1 MALQARQSWSAQN
14 VGVWASLPDMVCRT
28 GPWKGRYCGGAVH
41 NRGSLVQRLRN
52 PYIVAPTS
60 SAITTAAREIMPSTI
75 HLSFTAAWLTLA
87 AALAGCSDNQNH
99 AAAPPP
105 TAVTV
110 AKPVQRSIVD
120 QDEYVG
126 RFVAVDMVEIRSRL
140 SGYLSR
146 IHFQDGQMV
155 KEGDLLF
162 TIDRRPFQIAL
173 DQARANLELAKANL
187 AFAESDLARGQEL
200 LRNKTITE
208 QTFEQRTQAKRVAQA
223 SVAAQEALVHSAE
236 LDFNEFTELRA
247 PVAGRIGDR
256 RVSVG
261 NLVTGGTSGTTT
273 LLATI
278 VSIDPIRFEFT
289 FDEAAYLRYQR
300 LAKGGSEDLTSP
312 GTTTPV
318 KIKLIDEHDFVHD
331 GRMDFVDNAIDRATG
346 TIRGR
351 AQFGNPDGLFT
362 PGMFA
367 NIRVPASLPY
377 NALLVPDVAIGS
389 EQARKYVLV
398 VDNEN
403 VARPKYVTLGEV
415 AGGLRVVK
423 DGLAPDD
430 RVVTNGIAKVRPGQ
444 KVTPQEEGAPSSAPA
459 KPQASAD

>member
-1 MALQARQSWSAQN
+1 M
-14 VGVWASLPDMVCRT
+14 
-28 GPWKGRYCGGAVH
+28 
-41 NRGSLVQRLRN
+41 
-52 PYIVAPTS
+52 
-60 SAITTAAREIMPSTI
+60 
-75 HLSFTAAWLTLA
+75 LA
-87 AALAGCSDNQNH
+87 AALAGCGDSQNH

-120 QDEYVG
+120 QDQYVG
-126 RFVAVDMVEIRSRL
+126 RFVAVDMVEVRGRL
-140 SGYLSR
+140 SGYLSK

-155 KEGDLLF
+155 KQGDLLF

-173 DQARANLELAKANL
+173 DQARGNLELAKANL

-208 QTFEQRTQAKRVAQA
+208 QTFEQRTQAKRVAEA
-223 SVAAQEALVHSAE
+223 SVTAQEALVHSAE
-236 LDFNEFTELRA
+236 LDLNEFTELRA

-256 RVSVG
+256 RVSIG

-278 VSIDPIRFEFT
+278 VSMDPIRFEFT

-300 LAKGGSEDLTSP
+300 LAKGGTDPAGHEGS
-312 GTTTPV
+312 TPV
-318 KIKLIDEHDFVHD
+318 KIKLIDEQNFAHE
-331 GRMDFVDNAIDRATG
+331 GQMDFVDNAIDRATG

-367 NIRVPASLPY
+367 NIQVPASQPY
-377 NALLVPDVAIGS
+377 EALMVPDVAIGS

-398 VDNEN
+398 VDTEN
-403 VARPKYVTLGEV
+403 VARPKYVTLGDV
-415 AGGLRVVK
+415 ADGLRVVK

-430 RVVTNGIAKVRPGQ
+430 RVVTNGIARIRPGQ
-444 KVTPQEEGAPSSAPA
+444 KVTPQEEGAQPPPAPA
-459 KPQASAD
+459 KSQASAD

>member
-1 MALQARQSWSAQN
+1 
-14 VGVWASLPDMVCRT
+14 
-28 GPWKGRYCGGAVH
+28 
-41 NRGSLVQRLRN
+41 
-52 PYIVAPTS
+52 
-60 SAITTAAREIMPSTI
+60 
-75 HLSFTAAWLTLA
+75 
-87 AALAGCSDNQNH
+87 
-99 AAAPPP
+99 
-105 TAVTV
+105 
-110 AKPVQRSIVD
+110 
-120 QDEYVG
+120 
-126 RFVAVDMVEIRSRL
+126 
-140 SGYLSR
+140 
-146 IHFQDGQMV
+146 V
-155 KEGDLLF
+155 KQGDLLF
-162 TIDRRPFQIAL
+162 TIDRRPFQIVL
-173 DQARANLELAKANL
+173 DQARGNLELAKANL

-208 QTFEQRTQAKRVAQA
+208 QTFEQRTQAKRVAEA
-223 SVAAQEALVHSAE
+223 SVTAQEALVHSAE
-236 LDFNEFTELRA
+236 LDLNEFTELRA

-300 LAKGGSEDLTSP
+300 LAKDGSDPAGHEGS
-312 GTTTPV
+312 TPV
-318 KIKLIDEHDFVHD
+318 KIKLIDEQNFAHD

-367 NIRVPASLPY
+367 NIQVPASQPY
-377 NALLVPDVAIGS
+377 QALMVPDVAIGS

-398 VDNEN
+398 VDGEN
-403 VARPKYVTLGEV
+403 AARPKYVTLGDV
-415 AGGLRVVK
+415 IDGLRVVK

-430 RVVTNGIAKVRPGQ
+430 RVVTNGIARIRPGQ
-444 KVTPQEEGAPSSAPA
+444 KVTPQEEGAQPSPAPG
-459 KPQASAD
+459 KSQANAD